1 MTDRRLPTGGQGNGN
16 GSRQH
21 QTTKL
26 TAGQTVTIVTGVG
39 RAAAGKPVAASER
52 ADSEQLLLELAERLR
67 GERLRHFLHRLPDY
81 RRVDVP
87 EGTRC

>member
-1 MTDRRLPTGGQGNGN
+1 M
-16 GSRQH
+16 
-21 QTTKL
+21 
-26 TAGQTVTIVTGVG
+26 TIVTGVSSV
-39 RAAAGKPVAASER
+39 APGKPAAASEW

-67 GERLRHFLHRLPDY
+67 GERLRHILHRLPDY

>member
-1 MTDRRLPTGGQGNGN
+1 M
-16 GSRQH
+16 
-21 QTTKL
+21 
-26 TAGQTVTIVTGVG
+26 TIVTGAS
-39 RAAAGKPVAASER
+39 RAAPGEPVAASAR

-67 GERLRHFLHRLPDY
+67 GERLRHFLRRLPDH